1 MVTKANASLC
11 VLAELWAAMRTR
23 TETTVFKPLT
33 VQGIIGNDESNVDS
47 NFPIH
52 KVGEYSKLEQIL
64 PFQLN
69 KKWQ

>member
-1 MVTKANASLC
+1 
-11 VLAELWAAMRTR
+11 MRTR
-23 TETTVFKPLT
+23 IETMAFKPLT

-52 KVGEYSKLEQIL
+52 KVGEYSKFEQIL

-69 KKWQ
+69 KK

>member
-1 MVTKANASLC
+1 MVTKVNASLC
-11 VLAELWAAMRTR
+11 VLAELWVAMRPR
-23 TETTVFKPLT
+23 IETMAFKPLT
-33 VQGIIGNDESNVDS
+33 FQGIIGNDETNVDS

-69 KKWQ
+69 KK